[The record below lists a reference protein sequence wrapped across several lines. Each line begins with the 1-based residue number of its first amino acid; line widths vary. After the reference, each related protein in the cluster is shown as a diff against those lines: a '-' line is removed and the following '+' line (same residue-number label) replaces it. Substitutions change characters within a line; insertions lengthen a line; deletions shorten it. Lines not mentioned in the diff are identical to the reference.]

1 MHALTRIRQI
11 QSDMAALSNALRP
24 QVFGSHLAT
33 ATRTLDQAVGVSSGG
48 FGTGDSPVAFGDLPL
63 RQFPRWNP
71 RMDSLGAPTS
81 PLSIPEE
88 VSLPT
93 RADRWLGEIE
103 AAANRH
109 GVSPTLLTALVWS
122 ESAFNPDAVSSAGA
136 IGLAQLMPGTA
147 AGMNVDPHD
156 PVQNLDGGAR
166 YLAAQLVRFGSEEL
180 ALAAYNA
187 GPGRVGRSGGIPNIP
202 ETQNY
207 VQIVMRR
214 YRQLEGDNA

>member
-136 IGLAQLMPGTA
+136 IGLAQLMPGGHERRPSRPGA
-147 AGMNVDPHD
+147 EPRRRSPIPRGPARP
-156 PVQNLDGGAR
+156 LRFRGAR
-166 YLAAQLVRFGSEEL
+166 
-180 ALAAYNA
+180 
-187 GPGRVGRSGGIPNIP
+187 PGRLQRRTGSCRPVGRHTEHPRDP
-202 ETQNY
+202 ELRPDRDAP
-207 VQIVMRR
+207 VPAARR
-214 YRQLEGDNA
+214 